1 MSPHFDTKSTRSSY
15 DKYLAPKWFETY
27 SSPTSTYR
35 TLRVPKSGAGGSS
48 LVPFIVI
55 VFVMIFVVIKAE
67 ICYDEDDSEEDITTM
82 QSTTRRSNIE
92 HCNLSPIQPQGL
104 ISDTPLRNS
113 TVSIELQPSQNINSN
128 LERVTTSDLPPAY
141 DSVVQESGVIII
153 MQQQSLLSPNYETFM
168 LRNNERPGADS

>member
-1 MSPHFDTKSTRSSY
+1 MFS
-15 DKYLAPKWFETY
+15 L
-27 SSPTSTYR
+27 TSTYR
-35 TLRVPKSGAGGSS
+35 TRRVSKSGGGGFF
-48 LVPFIVI
+48 LVPLIII
-55 VFVMIFVVIKAE
+55 VFAMVIAVIKAE
-67 ICYDEDDSEEDITTM
+67 ICYDEDDTEEDITTM

-92 HCNLSPIQPQGL
+92 HCNLPPIQPQGL

-113 TVSIELQPSQNINSN
+113 TVSIELQPSQNNNSN

-168 LRNNERPGADS
+168 LRNNERQGADS